1 MGVTG
6 GSFTEVSRM
15 GMPSMT
21 DFLRPETNRYKNPF
35 GTEIAQFRTSQGGM
49 SRMAVSWDLPSDHGV
64 KGRVRG

>member
-1 MGVTG
+1 
-6 GSFTEVSRM
+6 M